1 MADTASPSGY
11 ELLWTIGNYRELLW
25 TIVKISDLWSAS
37 EWLVTLQSLDW
48 DLPAPR
54 GFGVLRGDWRG
65 LGVALRRWEAPRALV
80 GVGGFEALRVLCQG
94 RAGGGPNEVPII
106 HGRTEAIWI
115 VRVYQSIN
123 LSSDIIEME
132 KTQRMCFKFHMTFMS
147 DFPLQCLISR
157 G

>member
-11 ELLWTIGNYRELLW
+11 ELLETIGNYRELLW
-25 TIVKISDLWSAS
+25 TIVKCFWVAGDLT
-37 EWLVTLQSLDW
+37 VLDW

-123 LSSDIIEME
+123 LSSDIIGMG
-132 KTQRMCFKFHMTFMS
+132 KTQRMCVKFHMTFMS